1 MQEQVSSIRDYFFG
15 FMRFGPAENRHAYDI
30 SFGTIGYSLILARAF
45 REVGHALVFGKIFKT
60 VLHTVSF
67 CLCTQ
72 VISVNF
78 HPFYRNAKQVCR
90 KDTFLTNYITITFQD
105 DIFTQKTENILMV
118 CTYLIRRLCIY
129 IYAFQVVYM

>member
-1 MQEQVSSIRDYFFG
+1 MGIWE
-15 FMRFGPAENRHAYDI
+15 DI
-30 SFGTIGYSLILARAF
+30 QNCIANCFIL
-45 REVGHALVFGKIFKT
+45 
-60 VLHTVSF
+60 
-67 CLCTQ
+67 LCTQ

-118 CTYLIRRLCIY
+118 CTYLTRRLYINIY
-129 IYAFQVVYM
+129 ICIPSGLHVDDL